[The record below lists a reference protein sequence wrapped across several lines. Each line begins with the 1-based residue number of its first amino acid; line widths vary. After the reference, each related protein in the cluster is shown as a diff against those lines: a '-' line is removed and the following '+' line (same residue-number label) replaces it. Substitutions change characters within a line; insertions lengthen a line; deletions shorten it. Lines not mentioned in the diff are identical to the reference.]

1 METNKNSGLK
11 NIKLEPT
18 YFYEENGKI
27 VFTEEYH
34 INRGYCCGKSCRH
47 CPYEPKGVKGNTTTK
62 K

>member
-1 METNKNSGLK
+1 MDKKNKNKVESV
-11 NIKLEPT
+11 

-34 INRGYCCGKSCRH
+34 IKRGYCCAKTCRH
-47 CPYEPKGVKGNTTTK
+47 CPFEPKSIKGNKILK